1 MLGAT
6 LENVAGRRCAVS
18 AHGLR
23 VITGAAVAAASPLD
37 ADAFQAVCVEGF
49 VASWTARGFS
59 PITIENHTGVLER
72 FLGLLEIPAWE
83 ARPEDV
89 DRVVAVLVARGAAAS
104 TRRGYVQAFKD
115 FHRFLVARKA
125 AEIEATF
132 GVTLDDPVDEF
143 NAARHV
149 GNDSPSTRPPP
160 TPERMDEFFG
170 FLRDRIATAR
180 KYSPAGRDYALYR
193 TLYHCGL
200 RSDEAASLERSDL
213 YFDRGP
219 FGKIHVRFGKAARGS
234 GPRPRWVPMLDHVDL
249 VLRWYLDDVRPAM
262 GDSAALFC
270 DEGGGVL
277 HRGTIRNRLR
287 ALLALEGRPETEWFS
302 PHGLRH
308 ACATTNY
315 ERGVDL
321 VAIQQMLGHWH
332 AGTTMRY
339 VTPSATFIED
349 AYRRATS
356 NTLAALSEEPELS

>member
-1 MLGAT
+1 MC
-6 LENVAGRRCAVS
+6 VVS
-18 AHGLR
+18 VPALR
-23 VITGAAVAAASPLD
+23 VIPGAAPVAASVLD
-37 ADAFQAVCVEGF
+37 AGAFQAGCVEGF
-49 VASWTARGFS
+49 VASWSARGFS
-59 PITIENHTGVLER
+59 PVTIENAIGVLDR
-72 FLGLLEIPAWE
+72 FLELLAVPAWE
-83 ARPEDV
+83 AGPDDV
-89 DRVVAVLVARGAAAS
+89 DRVVGVLVARGLAAS

-132 GVTLDDPVDEF
+132 GVLLDVPVDEF

-149 GNDSPSTRPPP
+149 GNDGSPSTRPPP
-160 TPERMDEFFG
+160 SPERIEEFFA
-170 FLRDRIATAR
+170 FLRDRVATAR
-180 KYSPAGRDYALYR
+180 KFASAGRDYALFR

-213 YFDRGP
+213 HFDRGP
-219 FGKIHVRFGKAARGS
+219 FGKVHVRFGKGARGS

-249 VLRWYLDDVRPAM
+249 ILRWFLDDVRPRMA
-262 GDSAALFC
+262 DSTALFC
-270 DEGGGVL
+270 DEGGGVI

-287 ALLALEGRPETEWFS
+287 ALLELEGGPVEGRFS

-308 ACATTNY
+308 ACATHNY

-332 AGTTMRY
+332 VGTTMRY

-349 AYRRATS
+349 AYRRAVS
-356 NTLAALSEEPELS
+356 RTLAELEVQE

>member
-1 MLGAT
+1 M
-6 LENVAGRRCAVS
+6 NVPV
-18 AHGLR
+18 LR
-23 VITGAAVAAASPLD
+23 VISGAAAVAASPLD
-37 ADAFQAVCVEGF
+37 AAAFQARCVDGF
-49 VASWTARGFS
+49 VASWSARGFS
-59 PITIENHTGVLER
+59 PVTIENATGVLDR
-72 FLGLLEIPAWE
+72 FLELLDIPAWE
-83 ARPEDV
+83 AGPDDV
-89 DRVVAVLVARGAAAS
+89 DRVVGVLVARGMAAS

-132 GVTLDDPVDEF
+132 GVLLDVPVDEF

-160 TPERMDEFFG
+160 SPERMEEFFA
-170 FLRDRIATAR
+170 FLRDRVATAR
-180 KYSPAGRDYALYR
+180 KFGSAGRDYALFR

-213 YFDRGP
+213 HFDRGP
-219 FGKIHVRFGKAARGS
+219 FGKVHVRFGKGARGS
-234 GPRPRWVPMLDHVDL
+234 GPRPRWVPMLDQVDL
-249 VLRWYLDDVRPAM
+249 ILRWFCDDVRPRMA
-262 GDSAALFC
+262 DSSALFC
-270 DEGGGVL
+270 DEGGGVI

-287 ALLALEGRPETEWFS
+287 ALLELEGGPVEGRFS

-308 ACATTNY
+308 ACATHNY

-332 AGTTMRY
+332 VGTTMRY

-349 AYRRATS
+349 AYRRAVS
-356 NTLAALSEEPELS
+356 RTLADLEVKE

>member
-1 MLGAT
+1 M
-6 LENVAGRRCAVS
+6 GRA
-18 AHGLR
+18 GLR
-23 VITGAAVAAASPLD
+23 VISGAATASPSELD
-37 ADAFQAVCVEGF
+37 GESFQAACVDGF

-59 PITIENHTGVLER
+59 AVTIENGMGVLER
-72 FLGLLEIPAWE
+72 FLDLLAVPAWE
-83 ARPEDV
+83 AGPDDV
-89 DRVVAVLVARGAAAS
+89 DRVVGELVARGAAAS

-132 GVTLDDPVDEF
+132 GVVLEDPVDEF

-149 GNDSPSTRPPP
+149 GNDSVSTRPPP
-160 TPERMDEFFG
+160 TPERMDEFFA
-170 FLRDRIATAR
+170 FLRERVATAR
-180 KYSPAGRDYALYR
+180 KYAPAGRDYALFR

-200 RSDEAASLERSDL
+200 RADEAASLERADL
-213 YFDRGP
+213 HFDRGP
-219 FGKIHVRFGKAARGS
+219 FGKIHVRFGKGARGS
-234 GPRPRWVPMLDHVDL
+234 GPRPRWVPMLDQLDL
-249 VLRWYLDDVRPAM
+249 VLRWYLDDVRPRTA
-262 GDSAALFC
+262 DSKALFC

-277 HRGTIRNRLR
+277 HRGTVRNRLR
-287 ALLALEGRPETEWFS
+287 RLLELEDRPDTERFT

-308 ACATTNY
+308 ACATHNY

-332 AGTTMRY
+332 VGTTMRY

-356 NTLAALSEEPELS
+356 VTLATLSEEDES

>member
-1 MLGAT
+1 
-6 LENVAGRRCAVS
+6 
-18 AHGLR
+18 
-23 VITGAAVAAASPLD
+23 
-37 ADAFQAVCVEGF
+37 
-49 VASWTARGFS
+49 
-59 PITIENHTGVLER
+59 
-72 FLGLLEIPAWE
+72 
-83 ARPEDV
+83 
-89 DRVVAVLVARGAAAS
+89 VLVARGAAAS

-287 ALLALEGRPETEWFS
+287 ALQGRLCRPPRYADLGAGSVAGSGFRVVDVGIITGVRGKRGACRGPGIGLGVCWWGG
-302 PHGLRH
+302 HGRSLLVLGSCLR
-308 ACATTNY
+308 A
-315 ERGVDL
+315 
-321 VAIQQMLGHWH
+321 MP
-332 AGTTMRY
+332 M
-339 VTPSATFIED
+339 SA
-349 AYRRATS
+349 
-356 NTLAALSEEPELS
+356 